1 MFCIDVAF
9 SYSSLNLTKVSG
21 KMEKKKGN
29 PLQYSCL
36 GGKTVR
42 HDLATKQQQVTFGA
56 VILALLAPG
65 PVVSCYTS
73 SISETGQ
80 PELVL

>member
-1 MFCIDVAF
+1 MGV
-9 SYSSLNLTKVSG
+9 LPGSG
-21 KMEKKKGN
+21 RSPGERNGN